1 MALPAT
7 IYRVAIQLA
16 DVDRNL
22 YQKLQTTVAR
32 HPSETAERLLTRVL
46 AYAVAYE
53 EDLAFTKGI
62 CAGDEPDLWIKGPD
76 GRVLTWI
83 EVGQPDPERLL
94 KAARHAERIVVY
106 AYGPARYRWENQHL
120 AKFAAIPNLTIWGID
135 YDFLQQLVARLQRT
149 INWDLTITEGNL
161 YLNLGDTTLE
171 SSLTLLE
178 DGNAVGR

>member
-1 MALPAT
+1 MLRAGTPTERNLVIMALPAT

-32 HPSETAERLLTRVL
+32 HPSETAERLLTRVP

-53 EDLAFTKGI
+53 EDLTFSKGI

-94 KAARHAERIVVY
+94 KANRHTERIVVY

-120 AKFAAIPNLTIWGID
+120 AKLAAIPNLTIWGID
-135 YDFLQQLVARLQRT
+135 YDFLQQLVARLGCAAAIPR
-149 INWDLTITEGNL
+149 
-161 YLNLGDTTLE
+161 
-171 SSLTLLE
+171 
-178 DGNAVGR
+178 DGG